1 MIIML
6 RLKNVKIGNKYA
18 EADFYP
24 ENSLQ
29 VGHIVVDLS
38 TREIV
43 SCISVPG
50 YGPMYEGHAR
60 QGLTRMADEGD
71 TTSERLVMWY

>member
-43 SCISVPG
+43 SCVSVPG
-50 YGPMYEGHAR
+50 YGPMYEGHV
-60 QGLTRMADEGD
+60 TVN
-71 TTSERLVMWY
+71 SIRLRCS